1 MLRYQ
6 LYECNADRIPIEQ
19 EIGYLDNYIG
29 LEKLRRGSTL
39 YTEYHVGKE
48 VRHFSI
54 APLLIIPFVENAF
67 KFVSSYPDR
76 PNRVAIQLNCSEGL
90 FELWVKNTVDE
101 DGVAGMGAGAGGGIG
116 LENVRRRLLLIY
128 NGRHQLDVRR
138 EGATYSV
145 QLKIPVQ

>member
-1 MLRYQ
+1 
-6 LYECNADRIPIEQ
+6 
-19 EIGYLDNYIG
+19 
-29 LEKLRRGSTL
+29 LRRGNTL
-39 YTEYHVGKE
+39 YTEYHVGEE

-67 KFVSSYPDR
+67 KFVSSYPNR
-76 PNRVAIQLNCSEGL
+76 PNRVAVELNCSEGL

-101 DGVAGMGAGAGGGIG
+101 DGFAPGGRAGGDAANGGNGANGGNAANGGNGANGGIG
-116 LENVRRRLLLIY
+116 LENVRRRLELIY